1 MLEQLLNFEYGY
13 FWMILGVVLVILET
27 LGAAFAF
34 VSLGLGAVITGI
46 VAFMG
51 FLSLTWLLA
60 IFAVSSLVVFGI
72 TRPIFNRLTAR
83 GDHLKTNV
91 DALVGRI
98 GVVSQEL
105 TGKTGAG
112 YVKLSGDEW
121 RALPLDGQ
129 PIPVGAE
136 VEIARMEG
144 ATVYVVPH
152 VHNDK
157 EEEA

>member
-152 VHNDK
+152 VHNDM